1 MKEITL
7 DHFKK
12 ILHNIQCSDNVEFY
26 VNDKPYTFGIHNS
39 HALIPA
45 EDIILPHVE
54 LDDIE
59 KIETQ
64 NEYEMKIYIK
74 HRKEPYNMFV
84 VERLNVFD
92 MI

>member
-1 MKEITL
+1 MKEITIE
-7 DHFKK
+7 HFKK

-39 HALIPA
+39 HSLVPA
-45 EDIILPHVE
+45 EGSILPHVE
-54 LDDIE
+54 LDDIR
-59 KIETQ
+59 KIETE
-64 NEYEMKIYIK
+64 NEYEIMIYTLC
-74 HRKEPYNMFV
+74 RRDPFVMFV

>member
-26 VNDKPYTFGIHNS
+26 VNGKPYTFGIHNS
-39 HALIPA
+39 HALVPA
-45 EDIILPHVE
+45 EGSILPHVE

-64 NEYEMKIYIK
+64 NEYEMEIYVK
-74 HRKEPYNMFV
+74 YRKEPHNMFV